1 MQKAP
6 SAAKIPHELTEH
18 GHTRIDEYF
27 WMNRR
32 DAPEVLEYLHA
43 ENVHTEA
50 AMAPLADLRERLFQ
64 EMKGRIKETDMS
76 VPYLLRGYWYY
87 VRYEKGREYPIYCRK
102 KDSENAVEET
112 VLDVNGL
119 AEGHDYCEVTG
130 LTVSLDNRWLAFGI
144 DTVSR
149 RQYVLRIKNLETG
162 IMNRECV
169 EDTDGSYVWANDN
182 RTLFYDVKDE
192 ETLRT
197 YLVKKHVLGEE
208 PTLDKVVFE
217 EKDEA
222 FYCSVSKSKSN
233 KYIFISS
240 FSTVS
245 SEERFI
251 RADAPE
257 SDFEVIAPRRRD
269 HLYFVS
275 HFQNSFFIRTNAD
288 AVNFKLMKASEY
300 DFAETDWRE
309 FIPHRPEVLLESI
322 DGFQQYL
329 VLEERENGLTYLR
342 VKAWDGIEDYRI
354 DFGEPVYSVYP
365 DLNPEFH
372 TDKLRFVFSSL
383 KTPSSVFDF
392 NLKTRERELLKQ
404 QEVVGGYSPDEY
416 VTERLWATGHDEK
429 KIPMSLVYRRGLNKN
444 GKNPLLLYGYGSYGI
459 TVDPTFSSVRLSL
472 IDRGFVFVLAH
483 IRGGQDLGRAWYED
497 GKMLNKRNT
506 FLDFISCAEFLTAEQ
521 FTSTVHLYA
530 MGGSAG
536 GLLMGAVMNMR
547 PDLFNGVVAAV
558 PFVDVVTT
566 MCDESIPLTTGEFD
580 EWGNPKEEIYYR
592 YMLSYSPYDNVEQ
605 KEYPNL
611 LVTTGYHD
619 SQVQYWEPA
628 KWVAKLRELKTDNRL
643 LLFHCEMQAGH
654 GGKSGRFERLKEIA
668 LDYAFLLHL
677 EKKTK

>member
-6 SAAKIPHELTEH
+6 SAAKIPHEITEH
-18 GHTRIDEYF
+18 GHTRIDDYF

-43 ENVHTEA
+43 ENAYTEEA
-50 AMAPLADLRERLFQ
+50 IAPLADFREQLFQ

-102 KDSENAVEET
+102 KDTENAVEET

-119 AEGHDYCEVTG
+119 AEGHEYCEVTG
-130 LTVSLDNRWLAFGI
+130 LTVSPDNRWLAFGI

-162 IMNRECV
+162 AMNKECV

-217 EKDEA
+217 EKDDA

-233 KYIFISS
+233 QYIFISS

-275 HFQNSFFIRTNAD
+275 HFLDSFFIRTNAD
-288 AVNFKLMKASEY
+288 AVNFKLMKASEH

-309 FIPHRPEVLLESI
+309 FIPHRPEILLESI
-322 DGFQQYL
+322 DGFQNFL

-342 VKAWDGIEDYRI
+342 VKSWDDTEDYRI

-383 KTPSSVFDF
+383 KTPASVFDF
-392 NLKTRERELLKQ
+392 NLKTRERQLLKQ
-404 QEVVGGYSPDEY
+404 QEVVGGHNPEEY
-416 VTERLWATGHDEK
+416 VTERLWATGHDGK

-483 IRGGQDLGRAWYED
+483 IRGGQDLGRTWYED
-497 GKMLNKRNT
+497 GKMLKKRNT
-506 FLDFISCAEFLTAEQ
+506 FLDFISCAEFLCNEQ
-521 FTSTVHLYA
+521 FTSAEHLYA

-580 EWGNPKEEIYYR
+580 EWGNPKEEAYYR
-592 YMLSYSPYDNVEQ
+592 YMLSYSPYDNVEP
-605 KEYPNL
+605 KAYPHL

-668 LDYAFLLHL
+668 LEYAFLLHL